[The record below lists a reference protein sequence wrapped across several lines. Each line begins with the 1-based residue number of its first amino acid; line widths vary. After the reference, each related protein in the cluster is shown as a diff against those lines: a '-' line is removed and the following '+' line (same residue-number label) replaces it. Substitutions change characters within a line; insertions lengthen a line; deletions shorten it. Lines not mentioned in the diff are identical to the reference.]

1 MDDNKHNVSISAKLY
16 KEIKDYCTLNEL
28 KVNVFVEELLRKA
41 FNVEKFGDAPFIKF
55 REGESGQE
63 SGQSVQIPPKQ
74 PQITDEYVKM
84 IDSKKHEMPDEP
96 INELNDEPNNEPN
109 EPITEPKPKK
119 TKKITRLN

>member
-55 REGESGQE
+55 REEESVSDQA
-63 SGQSVQIPPKQ
+63 QPKQ
-74 PQITDEYVKM
+74 PKITDEYAKI

-96 INELNDEPNNEPN
+96 INELNDEPNHEPN